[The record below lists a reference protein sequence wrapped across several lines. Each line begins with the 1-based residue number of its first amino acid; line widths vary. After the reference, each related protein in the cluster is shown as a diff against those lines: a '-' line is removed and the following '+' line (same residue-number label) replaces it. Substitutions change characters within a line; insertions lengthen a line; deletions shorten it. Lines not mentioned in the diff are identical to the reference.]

1 MSFFSGVGAALG
13 FSREK
18 SALSHCQMFKHFKA
32 TYAAATC
39 DVSVDEFPQVRARL
53 LARCVPVVSG

>member
-13 FSREK
+13 FTREK
-18 SALSHCQMFKHFKA
+18 SALSHGQMFKHFKA

-39 DVSVDEFPQVRARL
+39 DVSVDECEQVG
-53 LARCVPVVSG
+53 SGA

>member
-13 FSREK
+13 FTREK
-18 SALSHCQMFKHFKA
+18 SALCHGQMFKHFKA

-39 DVSVDEFPQVRARL
+39 DVSVDECEQVR
-53 LARCVPVVSG
+53 VQVGVGF